1 MVLSVFSIVF
11 IPPAV
16 GGGRRVLALNFIR
29 IHLLK
34 NAMQLS
40 LDQALGQLDISTSTF
55 DRVAVTGPWS
65 PHAAD
70 AGGVQFIVILR
81 GAGSFSLGDKMQ
93 PVRAGQ
99 LWVMEG
105 RAAPLFVA
113 ARPFADDD
121 GLLVASATFSAN
133 LLDGRSIFDFIAM
146 PYTYDAGN
154 SELFVSAIPEL
165 LQESA
170 HGGAGSAAIVTC
182 LMRRIVTLLV
192 RQGWPEATLIP
203 AARLGAQTQR
213 LQQVV
218 DLMRKDPARNYTLDS
233 LCSAAGMSRT
243 VFHKSFTAA
252 YGRSPLVLLR
262 EMRLKKAEEL
272 LTQTDLPIKT
282 IAARLGYRSRSY
294 FWSAFKQAYG
304 SDPDSYRNQGGSG
317 SCLRG

>member
-1 MVLSVFSIVF
+1 M
-11 IPPAV
+11 
-16 GGGRRVLALNFIR
+16 
-29 IHLLK
+29 
-34 NAMQLS
+34 NAMQLT

-55 DRVAVTGPWS
+55 DSVDVAGPWS
-65 PHAAD
+65 PRAAD
-70 AGGVQFIVILR
+70 AGSVQFIVILR
-81 GAGSFSLGDKMQ
+81 GAGSFSLGDTTQ

-99 LWVMEG
+99 LWVMDG
-105 RAAPLFVA
+105 RVAPRFIA
-113 ARPFADDD
+113 ARAFADAG
-121 GLLVASATFSAN
+121 GLLVASATFSAK

-146 PYTYDAGN
+146 PYAYDAGG

-165 LQESA
+165 LRESA

-182 LMRRIVTLLV
+182 VMRRILTLLL

-203 AARLGAQTQR
+203 AAKLGAQTQR

-218 DLMRKDPARNYTLDS
+218 ELMRKDPARNYTLDS

-252 YGRSPLVLLR
+252 YGCSPLVLLR
-262 EMRLKKAEEL
+262 DMRLKKAQEL

-304 SDPDSYRNQGGSG
+304 RDPDSYRSQGGSA